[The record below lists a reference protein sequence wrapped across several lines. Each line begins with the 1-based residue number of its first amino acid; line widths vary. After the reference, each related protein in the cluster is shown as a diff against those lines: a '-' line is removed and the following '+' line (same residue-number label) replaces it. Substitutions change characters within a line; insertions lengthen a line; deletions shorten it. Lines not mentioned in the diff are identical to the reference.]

1 MNPIRKQRLMLAVL
15 VLAAA
20 GVAALL
26 LTMAL
31 QQNMTY
37 LHSPSDVVEG
47 AAPADAMFRLGGVVK
62 EGSVQRQTGT
72 LKVRF
77 EVTDRLKDVPVEFE
91 GMLPDLFREAQSVI
105 ARGRMEQGVFRA
117 EEVLAKHDESYMPPE
132 VAEKIAESHAKA
144 ARAKAEAARNA
155 APTASPEASGATD
168 GEGGAR

>member
-1 MNPIRKQRLMLAVL
+1 MNPVRKQRLILAVL
-15 VLAAA
+15 VLGAA
-20 GVAALL
+20 GVATVL

-37 LHSPSDVVEG
+37 LHSPSDVVDG
-47 AAPADAMFRLGGVVK
+47 SAPADAMFRLGGVVK
-62 EGSVQRQTGT
+62 EGSVKRQTGT

-77 EVTDRLKDVPVEFE
+77 EVTDRLEDVPVEFE

-144 ARAKAEAARNA
+144 AQAKAEAAQN
-155 APTASPEASGATD
+155 ASPSDAPAKAGSTD
-168 GEGGAR
+168 AEGGAP